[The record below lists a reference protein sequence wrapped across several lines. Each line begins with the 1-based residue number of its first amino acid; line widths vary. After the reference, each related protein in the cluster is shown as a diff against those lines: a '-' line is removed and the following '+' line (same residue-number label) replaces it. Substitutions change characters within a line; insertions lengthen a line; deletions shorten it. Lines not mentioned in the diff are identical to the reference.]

1 MRKLAVGA
9 GVLSVILI
17 VLDITL
23 YDNILQVVPVIRGI
37 EAEKSLF
44 LVMRIL
50 IINILTLMA
59 FLVLAKS
66 IQRSHRNDKLETYG
80 SWILVFIMFK
90 MLVEFLGLF
99 HEVFL
104 NLQMYPLLVGVGLLL
119 AYGLVRHRYLLGRE
133 FWKTV
138 RFDVSENIALVVILI
153 AYLAVNIPAISMIA
167 S

>member
-1 MRKLAVGA
+1 MRKFAVGA
-9 GVLSVILI
+9 GVLSIILF
-17 VLDITL
+17 VLTFLL
-23 YDNILQVVPVIRGI
+23 YENILKMVPVVRGI
-37 EAEKSLF
+37 EAEKSVL
-44 LVMRIL
+44 LSLRIL

-90 MLVEFLGLF
+90 MLLEFLGLF
-99 HEVFL
+99 HEVLL
-104 NLQMYPLLVGVGLLL
+104 NLQMYPLLMGVGLLL

-138 RFDVSENIALVVILI
+138 RFDASENIALVVILI